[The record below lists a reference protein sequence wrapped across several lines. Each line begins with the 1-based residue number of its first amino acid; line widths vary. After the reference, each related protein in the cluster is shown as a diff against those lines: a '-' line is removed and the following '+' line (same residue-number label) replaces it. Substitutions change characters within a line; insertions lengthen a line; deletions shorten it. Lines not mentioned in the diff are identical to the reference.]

1 MSRAVSG
8 VQPLA
13 TLALGFAAVACTA
26 MSASATGPLPTPT
39 SVVASPTPATT
50 TAARAAEP
58 EATPTPTAIAEP
70 TATPDPFVLELQATS
85 CDGGVLLD
93 WSASLDP
100 SFHHYTALRSPQREI
115 EPFYPPIAPAVD
127 WGDTYATDRF
137 VTSGVDASII
147 PSAARWFYRVMAY
160 DAAGVVIGASPVRSA
175 QLHPTDDLGAI
186 RAAPAEDGGTR
197 LSWNAY
203 GGFSRCF
210 SSYRITF
217 GLGGSPTTVLAVLS
231 DQATAELRT
240 DALHPGTTYTLRVQA
255 VRDTPLGSFVVG
267 ESQVATYT
275 VP

>member
-1 MSRAVSG
+1 MPAV
-8 VQPLA
+8 
-13 TLALGFAAVACTA
+13 GFALAACVPMAASTTGPVPSLKSE
-26 MSASATGPLPTPT
+26 SASPSPAATAPAPSAVPEPT
-39 SVVASPTPATT
+39 ASPTPI
-50 TAARAAEP
+50 P
-58 EATPTPTAIAEP
+58 EP
-70 TATPDPFVLELQATS
+70 TATPDSSVLELQATS

-100 SFHHYTALRSPQREI
+100 SFHHYTALRSPQRDI

-147 PSAARWFYRVMAY
+147 PSDARWFYRVMAY
-160 DAAGVVIGASPVRSA
+160 DAGGAVIGASPVRSA
-175 QLHPTDDLGAI
+175 QLHATDDLGTI
-186 RAAPAEDGGTR
+186 RAAPAGDGGTWLR
-197 LSWNAY
+197 WNSY

-210 SSYRITF
+210 TSYRVTF
-217 GLGGSPTTVLAVLS
+217 GLGESPTTVLAVVS
-231 DQATAELRT
+231 DQATAELAT

-255 VRDTPLGSFVVG
+255 VRATPLGSFVVG

>member
-1 MSRAVSG
+1 MLVA
-8 VQPLA
+8 
-13 TLALGFAAVACTA
+13 GFALAACVP
-26 MSASATGPLPTPT
+26 MSAAATGPLPTPDR
-39 SVVASPTPATT
+39 VAASSTPAETAVAPTT
-50 TAARAAEP
+50 EP
-58 EATPTPTAIAEP
+58 EATTTPTPIPEP
-70 TATPDPFVLELQATS
+70 TATSDSSVLELQATS

-100 SFHHYTALRSPQREI
+100 SFHHYTALRSPQREV
-115 EPFYPPIAPAVD
+115 EPFFPPIAPAVD

-137 VTSGVDASII
+137 VTSGVDASIT
-147 PSAARWFYRVMAY
+147 PSETRWFYRAMAY
-160 DAAGVVIGASPVRSA
+160 DAAGAVIRASPVRSA
-175 QLHPTDDLGAI
+175 QLHPTDELGAI
-186 RAAPAEDGGTR
+186 RASPAEGGGTR

-210 SSYRITF
+210 SSYLITF
-217 GLGGSPTTVLAVLS
+217 GIGASPTTVLAVVS

-255 VRDTPLGSFVVG
+255 VRATPLGSFVVG